1 MVSKNKSMKQAI
13 LTAAKCIAWGIVE
26 VVSYTARHPWSVI
39 VAIIITILL
48 LKLQQAISVSLI
60 YN

>member
-1 MVSKNKSMKQAI
+1 MKRII
-13 LTAAKCIAWGIVE
+13 LTAAKYIAWGIVE